1 MINKYL
7 FVNHY
12 KTAVTKFFTV
22 IANQRSIQFIGDS
35 CSQYEKSIF
44 RTVPVILLKLINAK
58 TQGRKVLSPESIMN
72 NAVMHEANKLLR
84 WMALL
89 ATTASASP
97 LIGLLGT
104 VWGIM
109 NSFIS
114 INLKGNAS
122 IATVAPGIAEALM
135 TTIVGLCVAIPAM
148 AGHNFLSIRINNCID
163 QLERISQLTQELFAG
178 EKEE

>member
-1 MINKYL
+1 MINKYF
-7 FVNHY
+7 FVNKY
-12 KTAVTKFFTV
+12 RSAVTRFFTV
-22 IANQRSIQFIGDS
+22 IANQRNIQYIGDS
-35 CSQYEKSIF
+35 CSQYGKSIF
-44 RTVPVILLKLINAK
+44 RTVPVILLKLINAQ

-72 NAVMHEANKLLR
+72 NAVMHEANKLQR

-97 LIGLLGT
+97 LVGLLGT

-163 QLERISQLTQELFAG
+163 QLERISQFAQELFVG
-178 EKEE
+178 DNEE